1 MRGASPPNFPVRRG
15 REVGSGGRLP
25 ALSADE
31 RPRGRYPL
39 TGNSV
44 RFACDE
50 LSVGACLYRF
60 FMKKMERIRIFF
72 QTAIAKRKK
81 KLYNKNE
88 QKRLRQEAG
97 NGFLSEDV
105 P

>member
-1 MRGASPPNFPVRRG
+1 MIAGFAVYYFTLGKLVMLVSEGIVFLIRATLTIVFGLF
-15 REVGSGGRLP
+15 L
-25 ALSADE
+25 
-31 RPRGRYPL
+31 RP
-39 TGNSV
+39 
-44 RFACDE
+44 F
-50 LSVGACLYRF
+50 CLFYRF

-97 NGFLSEDV
+97 NGFLGEDV